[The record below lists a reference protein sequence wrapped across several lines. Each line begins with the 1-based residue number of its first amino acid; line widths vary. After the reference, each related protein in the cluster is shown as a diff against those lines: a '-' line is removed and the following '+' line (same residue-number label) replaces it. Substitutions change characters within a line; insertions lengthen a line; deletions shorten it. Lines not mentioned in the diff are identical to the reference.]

1 MTKRVAGL
9 IQLIGTRIAI
19 VSMLLALAFIGLMLL
34 VPGFPPRL

>member
-1 MTKRVAGL
+1 MTRRMVGL
-9 IQLIGTRIAI
+9 IQLIGARLAI